1 MTGPH
6 DSLEQALICLLEQRE
21 LASKLSGSL
30 RARRDDFELTL
41 ADDVAASKELVAQ
54 MSETEEEVRGL
65 ALAAYDGVNKHITVI
80 GDDAFIDRFKFHCRL
95 VGFDFRQQIAGRYRV
110 PFLNRYWNPLTRV
123 RYPTRPNSQN
133 LTLNGPL
140 FFCCVWD
147 NNP

>member
-65 ALAAYDGVNKHITVI
+65 ALAAYDGVNKHVAPGVEVKIFTAVEYDSDVALAWAVKHGIFLQLHRTEFERFAKGSTSTV
-80 GDDAFIDRFKFHCRL
+80 AEFVVVREEPRA
-95 VGFDFRQQIAGRYRV
+95 QIA
-110 PFLNRYWNPLTRV
+110 T
-123 RYPTRPNSQN
+123 N
-133 LTLNGPL
+133 LRQALS
-140 FFCCVWD
+140 
-147 NNP
+147 